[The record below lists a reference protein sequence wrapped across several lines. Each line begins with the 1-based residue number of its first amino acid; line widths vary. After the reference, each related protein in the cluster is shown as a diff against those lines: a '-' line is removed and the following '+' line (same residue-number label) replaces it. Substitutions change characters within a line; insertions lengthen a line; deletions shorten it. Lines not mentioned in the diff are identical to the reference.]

1 MNTDVPRILTFWF
14 GTADAPH
21 GSERW
26 FRPDTNFDKEIKIG
40 FGDLV
45 VEARNEKSSLD
56 GWTETPEGALAL
68 LILLDQFPRNIYRNS
83 PDAFA
88 SDAKAVNVTVQAIA
102 KGFDRAVEPVRQA
115 FFYTPLM
122 HDENLL
128 SQIAAVA
135 CYEGMAFREEEGSQG
150 KESATTSLGFARKHM
165 DVIRAFGRFP
175 SRNTILGR
183 ESTVEE
189 AEYSKGHPGGF

>member
-1 MNTDVPRILTFWF
+1 M
-14 GTADAPH
+14 
-21 GSERW
+21 
-26 FRPDTNFDKEIKIG
+26 
-40 FGDLV
+40 
-45 VEARNEKSSLD
+45 
-56 GWTETPEGALAL
+56 
-68 LILLDQFPRNIYRNS
+68 Q
-83 PDAFA
+83 
-88 SDAKAVNVTVQAIA
+88 
-102 KGFDRAVEPVRQA
+102 QA

-135 CYEGMAFREEEGSQG
+135 CYEGMAFRGEEGSQG
-150 KESATTSLGFARKHM
+150 KESASTSVGFARKHM

-189 AEYSKGHPGGF
+189 AEYLKGHPGGF

>member
-1 MNTDVPRILTFWF
+1 MSTDVPRILTFWF

-26 FRPDTNFDKEIKIG
+26 FRPDTNLDKEIKTG

-45 VEARNEKSSLD
+45 VEARNRKSSLD
-56 GWTETPEGALAL
+56 SWTETPQGSLAL
-68 LILLDQFPRNIYRNS
+68 LILLDQFPRNIYRKS

-88 SDAKAVNVTVQAIA
+88 SDAKAVDVTVQAIA
-102 KGFDRAVEPVRQA
+102 KGFDRAVEPVQQA

-135 CYEGMAFREEEGSQG
+135 CYEGMAFRGGEGSQG
-150 KESATTSLGFARKHM
+150 RESATTSVGFARKHM

-183 ESTVEE
+183 ESTIEEVE
-189 AEYSKGHPGGF
+189 YLKGHPGGF